1 MAVVNSN
8 KKFSKEFIQQ
18 LKEIAER
25 EDIFEDLLL
34 EDEYMDMHK
43 LITDNAKMKLDL
55 ENLKA
60 ENKSLKDTI
69 DRYKAWH
76 DKIASMTDVLI
87 DWLLSMD
94 NKPLVILPVT
104 DKDKYEKEV
113 NEDASEFI
121 DNTIKLTRDVEI
133 VGRLTV
139 LKEYVSSIET
149 DLYNY
154 ENEY

>member
-87 DWLLSMD
+87 EM
-94 NKPLVILPVT
+94 
-104 DKDKYEKEV
+104 
-113 NEDASEFI
+113 
-121 DNTIKLTRDVEI
+121 NTNI
-133 VGRLTV
+133 
-139 LKEYVSSIET
+139 S
-149 DLYNY
+149 
-154 ENEY
+154 